1 MARQAKLRL
10 LLGLVGFVGLQEVV
24 ELRQEAV
31 AFDAVHHAG
40 LLHGFTPGRGA
51 AQAVHT
57 DGEEQGSGLRRYV
70 QNVADDGFFFNFNS
84 H

>member
-1 MARQAKLRL
+1 MVQ
-10 LLGLVGFVGLQEVV
+10 LGQEGL
-24 ELRQEAV
+24 
-31 AFDAVHHAG
+31 AVHTVPHAG
-40 LLHGFTPGRGA
+40 FLHSLTAGRGA